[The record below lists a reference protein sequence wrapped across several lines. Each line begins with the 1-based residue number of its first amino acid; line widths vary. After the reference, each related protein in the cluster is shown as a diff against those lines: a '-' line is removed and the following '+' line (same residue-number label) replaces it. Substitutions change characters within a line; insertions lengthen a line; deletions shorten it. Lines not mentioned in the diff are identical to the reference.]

1 MPNKFAWIMVAAV
14 CLLAG
19 CDSES
24 QRDAAVMTGGD
35 LKRGASQ
42 IYRYGCGSCH
52 SIPGI
57 SGAQGRVGPS
67 LAGLGSRIYVAGSLA
82 NQPANLVHWIQ
93 DPHSVNE
100 KTVMPNL
107 GVTPHDAADIAAYLY
122 SLR

>member
-1 MPNKFAWIMVAAV
+1 MRNRFAWGALAAV
-14 CLLAG
+14 YLLTG
-19 CDSES
+19 CDPESE
-24 QRDAAVMTGGD
+24 RNAAVMTGGNP
-35 LKRGASQ
+35 KRGASQ
-42 IYRYGCGSCH
+42 IYRHGCGSCH

-67 LAGLGSRIYVAGSLA
+67 LAGLGDRLYVAGSLP

-107 GVTPHDAADIAAYLY
+107 GVTANDATDIAAYLY

>member
-1 MPNKFAWIMVAAV
+1 MPSRFARVTLIAV
-14 CLLAG
+14 CLLTA

-24 QRDAAVMTGGD
+24 KRNAAVMTGGD
-35 LKRGASQ
+35 PTRGATQ
-42 IYRYGCGSCH
+42 IYRHGCGSCH

-67 LAGLGSRIYVAGSLA
+67 LAGLGSRIYVAGSLP
-82 NQPANLVHWIQ
+82 NQPANLVHWIR

-107 GVTPHDAADIAAYLY
+107 GVTAHDATDIAAYLY

>member
-1 MPNKFAWIMVAAV
+1 MPSRFAGVTLTAV
-14 CLLAG
+14 CLLTA

-24 QRDAAVMTGGD
+24 KRNAAVMTGGD
-35 LKRGASQ
+35 PTRGATQ
-42 IYRYGCGSCH
+42 IYRHGCGSCH

-67 LAGLGSRIYVAGSLA
+67 LAGLGSRIYVAGSLP
-82 NQPANLVHWIQ
+82 NQPANLIHWIQ

-107 GVTPHDAADIAAYLY
+107 GVTAYDATDIAAYLY

>member
-1 MPNKFAWIMVAAV
+1 MPSRFAWVAMAAV
-14 CLLAG
+14 GLLTG
-19 CDSES
+19 CASES
-24 QRDAAVMTGGD
+24 KTNAAVMTGGD
-35 LKRGASQ
+35 PNRGATQ
-42 IYRYGCGSCH
+42 ISRYGCGSCH

-67 LAGLGSRIYVAGSLA
+67 LAGLGSRTYVAGSLG

-107 GVTPHDAADIAAYLY
+107 GVSAHDATDIAAYLY